1 MKRLTKAD
9 REREA
14 RANAERNRLFDAKRA
29 SFLEGRRA
37 GYHDGT
43 RWGALWA
50 LRSIIGDAERNGTTP
65 TIPVAI
71 LDEARTLIDDELKR
85 LARHDGDFH
94 VQD

>member
-1 MKRLTKAD
+1 MKRPTKAE
-9 REREA
+9 RERVACEA
-14 RANAERNRLFDAKRA
+14 AERTRLHDAKRA
-29 SFLEGRRA
+29 AFIEGRRA

-43 RWGALWA
+43 RWGALWS
-50 LRSIIGDAERNGTTP
+50 LRNIIADAERNGTTP